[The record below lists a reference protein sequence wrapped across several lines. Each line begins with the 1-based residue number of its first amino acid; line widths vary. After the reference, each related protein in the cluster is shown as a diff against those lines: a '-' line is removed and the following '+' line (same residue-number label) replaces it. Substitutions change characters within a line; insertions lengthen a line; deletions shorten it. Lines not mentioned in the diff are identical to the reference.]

1 MKKPKAASTS
11 IRNMKIVVASGK
23 GGTGKTSVAIN
34 LALSVGAK
42 QILDCDVEEPNVHIF
57 LGGTEEEFS
66 PVELLVP
73 EINEDKCTYCGKCSE
88 FCQYNALFVVG
99 DTAMVFPE
107 LCHSCGGC
115 SIVCP
120 EGAIT
125 EKPRKI
131 GSLHKVMNGEM
142 EIVYG
147 NLNVGEPMAVPM
159 ISAVKEQAKSE
170 GLVILDAPPG
180 SACPVVEAV
189 SDADFCL
196 MVTEPTPF
204 GLHDLEVATE
214 VVEQLG
220 VPMGVVVNCAGIGDQ
235 GVYDFCR
242 EHGLPIHM
250 EIPYDRRIAELYSRG
265 IPFTVEMK
273 EWRAKFEILLKEME
287 AMTR

>member
-1 MKKPKAASTS
+1 
-11 IRNMKIVVASGK
+11 MKIVVASGK
-23 GGTGKTSVAIN
+23 GGTGKTSVAVN

-57 LGGTEEEFS
+57 LGGTEKEFC

-73 EINEDKCTYCGKCSE
+73 EINQDKCTYCGECSR

-120 EGAIT
+120 VGAIT

-131 GSLHKVMNGEM
+131 GSIHKVMIDEM
-142 EIVYG
+142 ELVYG

-180 SACPVVEAV
+180 SACPVVESV
-189 SDADFCL
+189 SEADFCL
-196 MVTEPTPF
+196 LVTEPTPF
-204 GLHDLEVATE
+204 GLHDLKVATE

-220 VPMGVVVNCAGIGDQ
+220 VPMGVVVNFAGIGDRE
-235 GVYDFCR
+235 VYKFCK
-242 EHGLPIHM
+242 EHGLPILM
-250 EIPYDRRIAELYSRG
+250 EIPYDRKIAELYSRG

-273 EWRAKFEILLKEME
+273 EWETKFKNLLKEVE
-287 AMTR
+287 AMIR